1 MTFKSGRIFYF
12 IIIIST
18 FLWNQQTS
26 FFTQKIALENSYRN
40 KVISAVSRLLGQDKY
55 IVIVNVDFSTAN
67 SPLKKTSSLQSS
79 QRSENGYTPIPGLP
93 TVPSYTGRSS
103 RNTKEDYNNL
113 SIDNFSIS
121 RVEVNIGLNEE
132 LTTELIKQEIESL
145 IEKAIPE
152 TRDCEDCIKIE
163 SFGFLP
169 TEKSKEIEELKKEI
183 SDLKFLQKQAEEGI
197 LNKKLEDTEERLK
210 EAKKDR
216 EESENQ
222 IKSWEDELER
232 RDALAHARLVEFE
245 RSRHIQDSIR
255 HANTENELR
264 SVRDSKMRSDS
275 TLLSKTMG
283 IVEKQINSKDV
294 KEESLLG
301 MDVGNNWSG
310 MMGSVIFILLII
322 CLMVVT
328 FLAARNKKPKTI
340 YLKQKAKKQ
349 KTKKKMTED
358 SSEINGENVDAN
370 TSAAPTTPPTP
381 ILKHDEDAIR
391 SELRSLQQTAVSLT
405 VGEKESAS
413 ALIKE
418 WLEDNPNKD
427 ENTEDE

>member
-1 MTFKSGRIFYF
+1 M
-12 IIIIST
+12 
-18 FLWNQQTS
+18 
-26 FFTQKIALENSYRN
+26 
-40 KVISAVSRLLGQDKY
+40 
-55 IVIVNVDFSTAN
+55 
-67 SPLKKTSSLQSS
+67 
-79 QRSENGYTPIPGLP
+79 P

-113 SIDNFSIS
+113 SINNFSIS

-132 LTTELIKQEIESL
+132 LSTELIKQEIESL

-183 SDLKFLQKQAEEGI
+183 SELKFFQKQAEEDI

-216 EESENQ
+216 EESEKQ
-222 IKSWEDELER
+222 IKSWKDELER

-264 SVRDSKMRSDS
+264 FVRDSKMRSDS

-322 CLMVVT
+322 CLMIVT
-328 FLAARNKKPKTI
+328 FLAASNKKPKPI
-340 YLKQKAKKQ
+340 YLKPKSKSKKGGGDE
-349 KTKKKMTED
+349 KNIDLEV
-358 SSEINGENVDAN
+358 NV
-370 TSAAPTTPPTP
+370 APTEP
-381 ILKHDEDAIR
+381 ISPVLRRDEDAAR
-391 SELRSLQQTAVSLT
+391 SELRSLRQTAVSLS
-405 VGEKESAS
+405 VGEKENAS

-418 WLEDNPNKD
+418 WLEDNP
-427 ENTEDE
+427 EGESQVEE